1 MRILVLVRV
10 LVLNMITFHI
20 FGMSSDNLSVFQTEG
35 TFKAALSADLLHA
48 ISIPSFSSV
57 MNCIEVFSTH
67 VVPCKFTDS
76 VQVFMSKSHQFVAA
90 LNGYIGYIDLF
101 KKINGLRKQGFF
113 EDGTNLQL
121 KTDHYLIVNG
131 VENSVRAAMLL
142 MALKIVNPTQVLVYR
157 DISRYIDFNALSVAA
172 NNQLYIDK
180 ESLVRLRYAYA
191 RVLQNL
197 PMDIVV
203 ATKTG
208 QPGRL
213 SLTSVNTSLEPHI
226 TSKIQQKVL
235 QILRPEFFDMH
246 MPVTID
252 V

>member
-1 MRILVLVRV
+1 MRILVLVGIF
-10 LVLNMITFHI
+10 VLNMITFHI
-20 FGMSSDNLSVFQTEG
+20 FGMLNDSFSVCQTESKL
-35 TFKAALSADLLHA
+35 KAALSADLLYA

-57 MNCIEVFSTH
+57 MNCIEAFSAH
-67 VVPCKFTDS
+67 VVPCKLPDS
-76 VQVFMSKSHQFVAA
+76 AQVFMPKLHQFLAV
-90 LNGYIGYIDLF
+90 LNGSVGYIDLF
-101 KKINGLRKQGFF
+101 KKINELRKQGFF

-142 MALKIVNPTQVLVYR
+142 MALKIVNPAQVLVYR
-157 DISRYIDFNALSVAA
+157 DISRHIDFNALNVAV

-235 QILRPEFFDMH
+235 QTLRPEFFDMH
-246 MPVTID
+246 MSVTID
-252 V
+252 I

>member
-1 MRILVLVRV
+1 MRFFSGIFIF
-10 LVLNMITFHI
+10 NMVPFYVI
-20 FGMSSDNLSVFQTEG
+20 GMSSSDFSQCQSG
-35 TFKAALSADLLHA
+35 RTFKAALSADLLQA

-57 MNCIEVFSTH
+57 MNCIEAFSAH
-67 VVPCKFTDS
+67 VVPCKLPDS
-76 VQVFMSKSHQFVAA
+76 AQVFMPKPHQFVAV
-90 LNGYIGYIDLF
+90 LNGSIGYIDLF
-101 KKINGLRKQGFF
+101 KKINELRKQGFF

-142 MALKIVNPTQVLVYR
+142 MALKIVNPAQVLVYR
-157 DISRYIDFNALSVAA
+157 DISRHFDFNALSVAD

-180 ESLVRLRYAYA
+180 ESLSKLKYAYA

-246 MPVTID
+246 MSVTID
-252 V
+252 I